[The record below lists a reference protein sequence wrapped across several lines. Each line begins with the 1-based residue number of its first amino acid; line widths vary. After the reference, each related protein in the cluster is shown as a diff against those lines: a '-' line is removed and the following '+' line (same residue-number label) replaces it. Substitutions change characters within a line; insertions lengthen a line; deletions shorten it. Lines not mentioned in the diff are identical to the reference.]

1 MIIGGIV
8 GGTVG
13 LAILLGFVH
22 WVFTQ
27 RRRRRAE
34 SGARLSSPI
43 GEVQPQGPATTD
55 MQQYLAN
62 TVPMQLA
69 ASSINTS
76 LASPSSA
83 QFSNLSVPG
92 STKSEARSNV

>member
-1 MIIGGIV
+1 MGGIV

-13 LAILLGFVH
+13 LAILLGFMH
-22 WVFTQ
+22 WFFS
-27 RRRRRAE
+27 RRRRIAE

-43 GEVQPQGPATTD
+43 EEAQPQGPATAD

-69 ASSINTS
+69 TSSINTS

-83 QFSNLSVPG
+83 QFSNLSAPG
-92 STKSEARSNV
+92 SIRSEARSNV